1 MARTSTVV
9 THAACIVAVVV
20 TAASVAASGDS
31 NRVRAREA
39 EPWVPVSAIV
49 DISGSTVPPSPDE
62 TLRVAAV
69 QMANFND
76 GRLRSAADEITNKAD
91 KVVKYIAQSAALGA
105 DIAVFPEMVLV
116 R

>member
-20 TAASVAASGDS
+20 ATASVAASG
-31 NRVRAREA
+31 VRAREA

-69 QMANFND
+69 QMANFNGD
-76 GRLRSAADEITNKAD
+76 RLRSAADEIADKAD